1 MRWSNGVRIGTEHRS
16 GVQVPHSGQACRLSM
31 NSVVVSKAEG
41 IIILYPW
48 NLINLADEKRIL
60 LIKCAAY
67 RARTYI
73 RGTLGACCDRQQLG
87 SVQPWPIAHMHTS
100 CSSKSICHTAVT

>member
-1 MRWSNGVRIGTEHRS
+1 
-16 GVQVPHSGQACRLSM
+16 M

-60 LIKCAAY
+60 RNIEHGLIFEGHWVP
-67 RARTYI
+67 ARVVVS
-73 RGTLGACCDRQQLG
+73 RLDD
-87 SVQPWPIAHMHTS
+87 
-100 CSSKSICHTAVT
+100 